1 VGKIKTVA
9 VIGGGVSGLS
19 AAGLLSR
26 KGLKVKLFESNDK
39 LGGCCA
45 NTTIGGYTF
54 NEGALYTAL
63 PGILDHVFE
72 KLGLDR
78 PSVLPSRKI
87 TANQTTT
94 WEKIVESAVRALSRI
109 HIDEGCVMNYYVPA

>member
-1 VGKIKTVA
+1 MLCKHNHRCG
-9 VIGGGVSGLS
+9 
-19 AAGLLSR
+19 
-26 KGLKVKLFESNDK
+26 N
-39 LGGCCA
+39 
-45 NTTIGGYTF
+45 TF
-54 NEGALYTAL
+54 NEGALYIAL

-78 PSVLPSRKI
+78 PSILPSRKI